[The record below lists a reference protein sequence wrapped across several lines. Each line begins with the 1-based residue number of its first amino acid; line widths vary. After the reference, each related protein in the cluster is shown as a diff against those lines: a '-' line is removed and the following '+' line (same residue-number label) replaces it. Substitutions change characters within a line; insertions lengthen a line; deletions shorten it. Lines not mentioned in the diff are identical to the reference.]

1 MRKEEDSKGRKPREL
16 VSSAGFSVEYE
27 SRVFDQELRDDV
39 VSYLG
44 EYRFKLQKY
53 DYELVFSPTSEEGW
67 RLRDP
72 HRLEAMGIKAERS
85 IDERRLRSE
94 STHRE
99 TAEAV
104 GIELLEKQLET
115 AEEGDSVVWASPPGS
130 KEEGYGDYGF
140 FYIGK
145 VRRSVEAKKEVAMTA
160 IRVENPTLEQF
171 NRAFQEL
178 SGVAVNFSKAEDF
191 ISKPVI
197 TAALAKDLVDDVLL
211 RNFALGEDPTEQT
224 RFASVIERI
233 RPRIDQFIRYV
244 RFGTTEEKKKA
255 FHALENL
262 ALQVKKDL
270 ETGLEIVFEQPV
282 KFQVFID
289 QYGFEPPKVAGSCPI
304 KSPNLLG
311 QYQALNKALGKDKQ
325 EWFTCPKC
333 NYKADGPVGNSCP
346 GCGLT
351 KEAYIEET
359 GAEAC
364 D

>member
-1 MRKEEDSKGRKPREL
+1 MRKEDDKGRKPREL

-72 HRLEAMGIKAERS
+72 HRLEAMGVKAERS
-85 IDERRLRSE
+85 IEERRLRSE
-94 STHRE
+94 STYRE
-99 TAEAV
+99 TAEAA

-115 AEEGDSVVWASPPGS
+115 AQEGDSIVWASPPGS

-140 FYIGK
+140 FYIGR

-160 IRVENPTLEQF
+160 IRVDNPTLAQF
-171 NRAFQEL
+171 NQAFQEL
-178 SGVAVNFSKAEDF
+178 SGVASNFSKAENF
-191 ISKPVI
+191 IGKPVV
-197 TAALAKDLVDDVLL
+197 TGFLAKDVVDDVLL
-211 RNFALGEDPTEQT
+211 RNFDFGEDPKEQA
-224 RFASVIERI
+224 RFAAVMQRI
-233 RPRIDQFIRYV
+233 KPRIDQFIKYV
-244 RFGTTEEKKKA
+244 RFGTTEEKKRA
-255 FHALENL
+255 FHALENF
-262 ALQVKKDL
+262 ALQAKKDL
-270 ETGLEIVFEQPV
+270 ENGVEIIFEPRA
-282 KFQVFID
+282 KFQLFID
-289 QYGFEPPKVAGSCPI
+289 KYGFEPPKVAGSCPI

-311 QYQALNKALGKDKQ
+311 QYQALNKVLGQDKQ

-333 NYKADGPVGNSCP
+333 SYKADGPVGNSCP